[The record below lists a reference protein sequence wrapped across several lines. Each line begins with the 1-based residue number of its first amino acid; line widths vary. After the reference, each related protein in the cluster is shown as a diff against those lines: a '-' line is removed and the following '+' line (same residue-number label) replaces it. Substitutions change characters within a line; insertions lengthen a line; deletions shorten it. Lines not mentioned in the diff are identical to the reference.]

1 MTAVIYARY
10 SSDNQ
15 REESIEGQIR
25 ECTAYTEKNGI
36 TIVKHYIDRAFSAKT
51 DNRPEFQQMIKD
63 SEKRLFDIVLVW
75 KLDRFARNRYDSA
88 HYEYQ
93 LERNHV
99 KLVSATEP
107 ISDSPAGIMVKSMLT
122 GMAEYYSAELSE
134 KVVRGMT
141 ENVLKGKYN
150 GGTIPIGYTVD
161 EEKFFQID
169 PLKAPFVVEA
179 FQRYN
184 DGATMKELM
193 NWLNDSGVTTNRNQ
207 KFTYNSVQKLL
218 TNKRYI
224 GENHFKDIV
233 MPDSIPAIVDKD
245 LFEEVQQKIKKNSR
259 APARHKAEDDYL
271 LTTKLF
277 CGMCGAMMFGE
288 CGTGRNKVVHHYYKC
303 ATAKRFKTCKKKTV
317 RKEWLEDLVIAETM
331 KLIQDDAVIDAIVA
345 EVMELQDQENT
356 TLPLLEKQM
365 REVENGI
372 ENMLNAIQAGV
383 LTNSTKSRLEKLEAQ
398 QKELEVR
405 IAEEKI
411 ARPRL
416 SENQVRFWLTRFRK
430 LDPNVKSH
438 RETLINTFVNA
449 VYLYDEK
456 VLITFNYKDGT
467 KTITFDEIAA
477 KNAPG
482 GNGSDLGCFAP
493 PKKHEGFGLRASF
506 WLIRT
511 VPCSSGCESL
521 CAACRRPACRL
532 QGSYWAVRIRLL
544 PHCGRS
550 CFLPQIASDPAVCS
564 MSISRRPV
572 ILGGKW
578 NETMEE
584 QTMKYGVIDV
594 GGGLRGIYGA
604 GVLDRCLEEDLRFDL
619 CIGVSAGSA
628 NMASYL
634 AGQHGRNKPFY
645 DEYSFRREYMSVHN
659 LIRKHSYLDL
669 GYVYGTLSN
678 AGGENPLDYAALAR
692 SPAELCV
699 VAANAQNGEAQYF
712 TKADLHPDD
721 YRILMASCCIPVID
735 QPCVIDGVPYFDG
748 GLADPVPL
756 EWAFAHGCDRVAL
769 ILTKPIGLVSSDARD
784 KHLAHLL
791 QSHYPAAAEGLRR
804 RAWRYNTAVQ
814 RARELE
820 RQGLACI
827 IAPDS
832 TEGMSTL
839 TKNRACL
846 EKMYAKGKQD
856 AEALVRWMQNT
867 KQDES
872 VGT

>member
-25 ECTAYTEKNGI
+25 ECTAYAEKNGI
-36 TIVKHYIDRAFSAKT
+36 TVVKHYIDRALSAKT
-51 DNRPEFQQMIKD
+51 DNRPDFQQMIKD

-150 GGTIPIGYTVD
+150 GGTIPIGFKVD
-161 EEKFFQID
+161 EEKFFQVD
-169 PLKAPFVVEA
+169 PLKALFVVEA

-245 LFEEVQQKIKKNSR
+245 LFEEVQLKIKKNSR

-467 KTITFDEIAA
+467 KTISFDEIAA
-477 KNAPG
+477 KDASE

-493 PKKHEGFGLRASF
+493 PRTPVFNGYRSF
-506 WLIRT
+506 
-511 VPCSSGCESL
+511 
-521 CAACRRPACRL
+521 
-532 QGSYWAVRIRLL
+532 
-544 PHCGRS
+544 
-550 CFLPQIASDPAVCS
+550 CFI
-564 MSISRRPV
+564 
-572 ILGGKW
+572 
-578 NETMEE
+578 
-584 QTMKYGVIDV
+584 
-594 GGGLRGIYGA
+594 
-604 GVLDRCLEEDLRFDL
+604 
-619 CIGVSAGSA
+619 
-628 NMASYL
+628 
-634 AGQHGRNKPFY
+634 
-645 DEYSFRREYMSVHN
+645 
-659 LIRKHSYLDL
+659 
-669 GYVYGTLSN
+669 
-678 AGGENPLDYAALAR
+678 
-692 SPAELCV
+692 
-699 VAANAQNGEAQYF
+699 
-712 TKADLHPDD
+712 
-721 YRILMASCCIPVID
+721 
-735 QPCVIDGVPYFDG
+735 
-748 GLADPVPL
+748 
-756 EWAFAHGCDRVAL
+756 
-769 ILTKPIGLVSSDARD
+769 
-784 KHLAHLL
+784 
-791 QSHYPAAAEGLRR
+791 
-804 RAWRYNTAVQ
+804 
-814 RARELE
+814 
-820 RQGLACI
+820 
-827 IAPDS
+827 
-832 TEGMSTL
+832 
-839 TKNRACL
+839 CL
-846 EKMYAKGKQD
+846 EKGLQGWIRTASTRRIVRRVKKPLRGFFRCAARVIHPRPPKNRNVSKYAAVLFYDTFFCYFCFVLTSEQLCKNTVLHNKSGGGQSKGVAIEGGVPGADTVLHKGQLCGGKLL
-856 AEALVRWMQNT
+856 AVQGF
-867 KQDES
+867 
-872 VGT
+872 VGFEVKPLAQP

>member
-25 ECTAYTEKNGI
+25 ECTAYAEKNGI
-36 TIVKHYIDRAFSAKT
+36 TVVKHYIDRALSAKT
-51 DNRPEFQQMIKD
+51 DNRPDFQQMIKD

-207 KFTYNSVQKLL
+207 KFTYNSIQTLL
-218 TNKRYI
+218 TNRRYI
-224 GENHFKDIV
+224 GENRFKDIV
-233 MPDSIPAIVDKD
+233 MPDSIPVIIEKELFDSVQDK
-245 LFEEVQQKIKKNSR
+245 IAKNRR

-288 CGTGRNKVVHHYYKC
+288 CGTSRNKNVHHYYKC
-303 ATAKRFKTCKKKTV
+303 ANAKRTKTCKKKTV
-317 RKEWLEDLVIAETM
+317 RKEWLEDLVVNETM
-331 KLIQDDAVIDAIVA
+331 KMIRDDDCIRSIVDAVMI
-345 EVMELQDQENT
+345 LQEQENT
-356 TLPLLEKQM
+356 VLPLLEKQM
-365 REVENGI
+365 KDIERGI
-372 ENMLNAIQAGV
+372 ENLLNAIQEGI
-383 LTNSTKSRLEKLEAQ
+383 LTSSTKGRLEKLEAQ
-398 QKELEVR
+398 QKELEIR
-405 IAEEKI
+405 IAEEKL
-411 ARPRL
+411 AKPKV
-416 SENQVRFWLTRFRK
+416 SADFVKFWLTNFRK

-477 KNAPG
+477 KDAPE

-493 PKKHEGFGLRASF
+493 PNSLYPNLILYEKGFGYVFVYWRFAPATERS
-506 WLIRT
+506 
-511 VPCSSGCESL
+511 
-521 CAACRRPACRL
+521 CAARWRGLNPTSSCGDTARNGKQERATAGYHHGDGILPFVLYGAFGGNRC
-532 QGSYWAVRIRLL
+532 VRAYR
-544 PHCGRS
+544 GE
-550 CFLPQIASDPAVCS
+550 
-564 MSISRRPV
+564 PV
-572 ILGGKW
+572 YLW
-578 NETMEE
+578 
-584 QTMKYGVIDV
+584 QGVITLDFV
-594 GGGLRGIYGA
+594 PKSVCQGA
-604 GVLDRCLEEDLRFDL
+604 APLWNL
-619 CIGVSAGSA
+619 CGACTHIRSETTK
-628 NMASYL
+628 SYSIL
-634 AGQHGRNKPFY
+634 
-645 DEYSFRREYMSVHN
+645 S
-659 LIRKHSYLDL
+659 IT
-669 GYVYGTLSN
+669 TL
-678 AGGENPLDYAALAR
+678 
-692 SPAELCV
+692 
-699 VAANAQNGEAQYF
+699 
-712 TKADLHPDD
+712 
-721 YRILMASCCIPVID
+721 
-735 QPCVIDGVPYFDG
+735 
-748 GLADPVPL
+748 VPL
-756 EWAFAHGCDRVAL
+756 ATTPIILFAKV
-769 ILTKPIGLVSSDARD
+769 
-784 KHLAHLL
+784 
-791 QSHYPAAAEGLRR
+791 
-804 RAWRYNTAVQ
+804 
-814 RARELE
+814 
-820 RQGLACI
+820 
-827 IAPDS
+827 
-832 TEGMSTL
+832 M
-839 TKNRACL
+839 
-846 EKMYAKGKQD
+846 
-856 AEALVRWMQNT
+856 
-867 KQDES
+867 
-872 VGT
+872 

>member
-25 ECTAYTEKNGI
+25 ECTAYAEKNGI
-36 TIVKHYIDRAFSAKT
+36 TVVKHYIDRALSAKT
-51 DNRPEFQQMIKD
+51 DNRPDFQQMIKD

-150 GGTIPIGYTVD
+150 GGTIPIGFKVD

-224 GENHFKDIV
+224 GENRFKDIV

-245 LFEEVQQKIKKNSR
+245 LFEEVQLKIKKNSR

-383 LTNSTKSRLEKLEAQ
+383 LTNSTKLRLEKLEAQ
-398 QKELEVR
+398 QKELEIR

-477 KNAPG
+477 KDAPE

-493 PKKHEGFGLRASF
+493 PKKTSVEITLVFC
-506 WLIRT
+506 LIRHLKFHPQGWIRTASTRRT
-511 VPCSSGCESL
+511 VRRGKKPLRGFFR
-521 CAACRRPACRL
+521 CAARVIHPRPPKKL
-532 QGSYWAVRIRLL
+532 
-544 PHCGRS
+544 
-550 CFLPQIASDPAVCS
+550 
-564 MSISRRPV
+564 
-572 ILGGKW
+572 
-578 NETMEE
+578 
-584 QTMKYGVIDV
+584 
-594 GGGLRGIYGA
+594 
-604 GVLDRCLEEDLRFDL
+604 
-619 CIGVSAGSA
+619 
-628 NMASYL
+628 
-634 AGQHGRNKPFY
+634 
-645 DEYSFRREYMSVHN
+645 
-659 LIRKHSYLDL
+659 
-669 GYVYGTLSN
+669 N
-678 AGGENPLDYAALAR
+678 A
-692 SPAELCV
+692 
-699 VAANAQNGEAQYF
+699 
-712 TKADLHPDD
+712 
-721 YRILMASCCIPVID
+721 
-735 QPCVIDGVPYFDG
+735 
-748 GLADPVPL
+748 
-756 EWAFAHGCDRVAL
+756 
-769 ILTKPIGLVSSDARD
+769 
-784 KHLAHLL
+784 
-791 QSHYPAAAEGLRR
+791 
-804 RAWRYNTAVQ
+804 
-814 RARELE
+814 
-820 RQGLACI
+820 
-827 IAPDS
+827 
-832 TEGMSTL
+832 
-839 TKNRACL
+839 
-846 EKMYAKGKQD
+846 
-856 AEALVRWMQNT
+856 
-867 KQDES
+867 
-872 VGT
+872 

>member
-1 MTAVIYARY
+1 M
-10 SSDNQ
+10 
-15 REESIEGQIR
+15 
-25 ECTAYTEKNGI
+25 
-36 TIVKHYIDRAFSAKT
+36 
-51 DNRPEFQQMIKD
+51 
-63 SEKRLFDIVLVW
+63 
-75 KLDRFARNRYDSA
+75 
-88 HYEYQ
+88 
-93 LERNHV
+93 
-99 KLVSATEP
+99 
-107 ISDSPAGIMVKSMLT
+107 
-122 GMAEYYSAELSE
+122 
-134 KVVRGMT
+134 
-141 ENVLKGKYN
+141 
-150 GGTIPIGYTVD
+150 
-161 EEKFFQID
+161 
-169 PLKAPFVVEA
+169 
-179 FQRYN
+179 
-184 DGATMKELM
+184 
-193 NWLNDSGVTTNRNQ
+193 
-207 KFTYNSVQKLL
+207 
-218 TNKRYI
+218 
-224 GENHFKDIV
+224 
-233 MPDSIPAIVDKD
+233 
-245 LFEEVQQKIKKNSR
+245 
-259 APARHKAEDDYL
+259 

-383 LTNSTKSRLEKLEAQ
+383 LTNSTKSRLEKPEAQ
-398 QKELEVR
+398 QKELAIR

-477 KNAPG
+477 KDAPE

-493 PKKHEGFGLRASF
+493 PKKHEGSGLRASF
-506 WLIRT
+506 LLIHT
-511 VPCSSGCESL
+511 VLFSSVFESHH
-521 CAACRRPACRL
+521 AAYRRPAYRL
-532 QGSYWAVRIRLL
+532 RGSYWAVRVRLL

-669 GYVYGTLSN
+669 SYVYGTLSN

-692 SPAELCV
+692 SPAEFCV

-721 YRILMASCCIPVID
+721 YRVLMASCCIPVID

-769 ILTKPIGLVSSDARD
+769 ILTKPIGLVSSDVRD

-820 RQGLACI
+820 RQGLVCI
-827 IAPDS
+827 IAPDN

-839 TKNRACL
+839 TKNRAGL

>member
-25 ECTAYTEKNGI
+25 ECTAYAEKNDI
-36 TIVKHYIDRAFSAKT
+36 TMVKHYIDRAFSAKT

-99 KLVSATEP
+99 KMVSATEP
-107 ISDSPAGIMVKSMLT
+107 ISDGPAGIMVKSMLT

-150 GGTIPIGYTVD
+150 GGTIPIGFKVD
-161 EEKFFQID
+161 EEKFFQVD

-207 KFTYNSVQKLL
+207 KFTYNSIQTLL
-218 TNKRYI
+218 TNRRYI
-224 GENHFKDIV
+224 GENRFKDIV

-245 LFEEVQQKIKKNSR
+245 LFEEVQLKIKKNSR

-317 RKEWLEDLVIAETM
+317 RKEWLEDLIIAETM

-345 EVMELQDQENT
+345 EVMELQDRENT

-372 ENMLNAIQAGV
+372 ENMLNAIQAGA
-383 LTNSTKSRLEKLEAQ
+383 LTNSTKLRLEKLEAQ

-477 KNAPG
+477 KDAPE

-493 PKKHEGFGLRASF
+493 PRTPVSNGYRSF
-506 WLIRT
+506 CFISFEKGTARVDSNSCGAVAEDSAKT
-511 VPCSSGCESL
+511 
-521 CAACRRPACRL
+521 A
-532 QGSYWAVRIRLL
+532 QWAVFSSAARAVH
-544 PHCGRS
+544 PH
-550 CFLPQIASDPAVCS
+550 PP
-564 MSISRRPV
+564 P
-572 ILGGKW
+572 K
-578 NETMEE
+578 
-584 QTMKYGVIDV
+584 
-594 GGGLRGIYGA
+594 
-604 GVLDRCLEEDLRFDL
+604 CL
-619 CIGVSAGSA
+619 
-628 NMASYL
+628 
-634 AGQHGRNKPFY
+634 
-645 DEYSFRREYMSVHN
+645 
-659 LIRKHSYLDL
+659 
-669 GYVYGTLSN
+669 
-678 AGGENPLDYAALAR
+678 
-692 SPAELCV
+692 
-699 VAANAQNGEAQYF
+699 
-712 TKADLHPDD
+712 
-721 YRILMASCCIPVID
+721 
-735 QPCVIDGVPYFDG
+735 
-748 GLADPVPL
+748 
-756 EWAFAHGCDRVAL
+756 
-769 ILTKPIGLVSSDARD
+769 
-784 KHLAHLL
+784 
-791 QSHYPAAAEGLRR
+791 
-804 RAWRYNTAVQ
+804 
-814 RARELE
+814 
-820 RQGLACI
+820 
-827 IAPDS
+827 
-832 TEGMSTL
+832 
-839 TKNRACL
+839 
-846 EKMYAKGKQD
+846 
-856 AEALVRWMQNT
+856 
-867 KQDES
+867 
-872 VGT
+872 

>member
-25 ECTAYTEKNGI
+25 ECTAYAEKNGI
-36 TIVKHYIDRAFSAKT
+36 TVIKHYIDRALSAKT
-51 DNRPEFQQMIKD
+51 DNRPDFQQMIKD

-150 GGTIPIGYTVD
+150 GGTIPIGFKVD

-179 FQRYN
+179 FHRYN

-259 APARHKAEDDYL
+259 APARHKAEDNYL

-317 RKEWLEDLVIAETM
+317 RKEWLEDLIVAETM

-477 KNAPG
+477 KDAPE

-493 PKKHEGFGLRASF
+493 PKNLN
-506 WLIRT
+506 
-511 VPCSSGCESL
+511 VSS
-521 CAACRRPACRL
+521 
-532 QGSYWAVRIRLL
+532 
-544 PHCGRS
+544 
-550 CFLPQIASDPAVCS
+550 
-564 MSISRRPV
+564 
-572 ILGGKW
+572 
-578 NETMEE
+578 T
-584 QTMKYGVIDV
+584 
-594 GGGLRGIYGA
+594 
-604 GVLDRCLEEDLRFDL
+604 LRFL
-619 CIGVSAGSA
+619 L
-628 NMASYL
+628 Y
-634 AGQHGRNKPFY
+634 NK
-645 DEYSFRREYMSVHN
+645 VN
-659 LIRKHSYLDL
+659 LTERVD
-669 GYVYGTLSN
+669 SN
-678 AGGENPLDYAALAR
+678 SIDPPN
-692 SPAELCV
+692 SPA
-699 VAANAQNGEAQYF
+699 GK
-712 TKADLHPDD
+712 KAP
-721 YRILMASCCIPVID
+721 A
-735 QPCVIDGVPYFDG
+735 
-748 GLADPVPL
+748 GL
-756 EWAFAHGCDRVAL
+756 F
-769 ILTKPIGLVSSDARD
+769 
-784 KHLAHLL
+784 
-791 QSHYPAAAEGLRR
+791 
-804 RAWRYNTAVQ
+804 
-814 RARELE
+814 
-820 RQGLACI
+820 
-827 IAPDS
+827 
-832 TEGMSTL
+832 
-839 TKNRACL
+839 
-846 EKMYAKGKQD
+846 
-856 AEALVRWMQNT
+856 
-867 KQDES
+867 
-872 VGT
+872 

>member
-25 ECTAYTEKNGI
+25 ECTAYAEKNGI
-36 TIVKHYIDRAFSAKT
+36 TVVKHYIDRALSAKT
-51 DNRPEFQQMIKD
+51 DNRPDFQQMIKD

-150 GGTIPIGYTVD
+150 GGTIPIGFKVD

-245 LFEEVQQKIKKNSR
+245 LFEEVQLKIKKNSR

-477 KNAPG
+477 KDAPE

-493 PKKHEGFGLRASF
+493 PRTPVSNGYRSFCFICLAKGAARVDSNSIDPPNSPAGKKAP
-506 WLIRT
+506 
-511 VPCSSGCESL
+511 VQQ
-521 CAACRRPACRL
+521 RRP
-532 QGSYWAVRIRLL
+532 L
-544 PHCGRS
+544 PAAETGRS
-550 CFLPQIASDPAVCS
+550 CWGCGQQDARAAQGTMQPLGAATRVPLIHPRPPKNRNVSKYAAVLFYDTFFCYFCFVLTS
-564 MSISRRPV
+564 EQLCKNTVLHNKSGGGQSKGVAIEGGVPGADTV
-572 ILGGKW
+572 LHKGQLCGGK
-578 NETMEE
+578 
-584 QTMKYGVIDV
+584 
-594 GGGLRGIYGA
+594 
-604 GVLDRCLEEDLRFDL
+604 
-619 CIGVSAGSA
+619 
-628 NMASYL
+628 
-634 AGQHGRNKPFY
+634 
-645 DEYSFRREYMSVHN
+645 
-659 LIRKHSYLDL
+659 
-669 GYVYGTLSN
+669 
-678 AGGENPLDYAALAR
+678 
-692 SPAELCV
+692 
-699 VAANAQNGEAQYF
+699 
-712 TKADLHPDD
+712 
-721 YRILMASCCIPVID
+721 
-735 QPCVIDGVPYFDG
+735 
-748 GLADPVPL
+748 
-756 EWAFAHGCDRVAL
+756 
-769 ILTKPIGLVSSDARD
+769 
-784 KHLAHLL
+784 LL
-791 QSHYPAAAEGLRR
+791 
-804 RAWRYNTAVQ
+804 AVQ
-814 RARELE
+814 
-820 RQGLACI
+820 GFVGIKIKPLAQ
-827 IAPDS
+827 
-832 TEGMSTL
+832 TQL
-839 TKNRACL
+839 
-846 EKMYAKGKQD
+846 
-856 AEALVRWMQNT
+856 
-867 KQDES
+867 
-872 VGT
+872 

>member
-25 ECTAYTEKNGI
+25 ECTAYAEKNGVTVI
-36 TIVKHYIDRAFSAKT
+36 KHYIDRALSAKT
-51 DNRPEFQQMIKD
+51 DNRPDFQQMIKD

-75 KLDRFARNRYDSA
+75 KLDRFARNRFDSA
-88 HYEYQ
+88 HYEYL

-107 ISDSPAGIMVKSMLT
+107 ISEGPAGIMVKSMLT

-150 GGTIPIGYTVD
+150 GGTVPIGFKVD

-179 FQRYN
+179 FQKYD
-184 DGATMKELM
+184 DGASMKEIM

-207 KFTYNSVQKLL
+207 KFTYNSVWKLL
-218 TNKRYI
+218 SNRRYI

-233 MPDSIPAIVDKD
+233 MPDSIPAIVDKE
-245 LFEEVQQKIKKNSR
+245 LFDCVQAKIEKNRR
-259 APARHKAEDDYL
+259 APAHHKAEDDYL

-317 RKEWLEDLVIAETM
+317 RKEWLEDLVVAETM

-477 KNAPG
+477 KDAPE

-493 PKKHEGFGLRASF
+493 PKNLSVYNTLRFLFCNKAK
-506 WLIRT
+506 LIGRVDSNSCGAVAEDSVKT
-511 VPCSSGCESL
+511 AQWAVFSSAARVIHPRPPKSLNIYNTLRFLFCDEIKLIERVDSNSIDPPNSPAGKKAPVQQRRPLPAAETGRSCWGCGQQDARAAQGTMQPLRSATQVPFLRGSRHLPAHILHLSLTCDTIQVTETTQTEDFFYDLRYPEQPAQLSGRKRQSGHRDRVHHG
-521 CAACRRPACRL
+521 AGYHHPACR
-532 QGSYWAVRIRLL
+532 AH
-544 PHCGRS
+544 PHRWG
-550 CFLPQIASDPAVCS
+550 Q
-564 MSISRRPV
+564 
-572 ILGGKW
+572 
-578 NETMEE
+578 
-584 QTMKYGVIDV
+584 
-594 GGGLRGIYGA
+594 GGGHREHRHA
-604 GVLDRCLEEDLRFDL
+604 PDLR
-619 CIGVSAGSA
+619 
-628 NMASYL
+628 
-634 AGQHGRNKPFY
+634 Q
-645 DEYSFRREYMSVHN
+645 
-659 LIRKHSYLDL
+659 
-669 GYVYGTLSN
+669 GTV
-678 AGGENPLDYAALAR
+678 PAAR
-692 SPAELCV
+692 
-699 VAANAQNGEAQYF
+699 
-712 TKADLHPDD
+712 
-721 YRILMASCCIPVID
+721 
-735 QPCVIDGVPYFDG
+735 
-748 GLADPVPL
+748 
-756 EWAFAHGCDRVAL
+756 
-769 ILTKPIGLVSSDARD
+769 
-784 KHLAHLL
+784 
-791 QSHYPAAAEGLRR
+791 QSHYAG
-804 RAWRYNTAVQ
+804 
-814 RARELE
+814 
-820 RQGLACI
+820 
-827 IAPDS
+827 D
-832 TEGMSTL
+832 
-839 TKNRACL
+839 
-846 EKMYAKGKQD
+846 
-856 AEALVRWMQNT
+856 
-867 KQDES
+867 
-872 VGT
+872 

>member
-25 ECTAYTEKNGI
+25 ECTAYAEKNGI
-36 TIVKHYIDRAFSAKT
+36 TVVKHYIDRALSAKT
-51 DNRPEFQQMIKD
+51 DNRPDFQQMIKD

-107 ISDSPAGIMVKSMLT
+107 ISDGPAGIMVKSMLT

-207 KFTYNSVQKLL
+207 KFTYNSIQTLL
-218 TNKRYI
+218 TNRRYI
-224 GENHFKDIV
+224 GENRFKDIV
-233 MPDSIPAIVDKD
+233 MPDSIPVIIEKELFDSVQDK
-245 LFEEVQQKIKKNSR
+245 IAKNRR

-288 CGTGRNKVVHHYYKC
+288 CGTSRNKNVHHYYKC
-303 ATAKRFKTCKKKTV
+303 ANAKRTKTCKKKTV
-317 RKEWLEDLVIAETM
+317 RKEWLEDLVVNETM
-331 KLIQDDAVIDAIVA
+331 KMIRDDDCIRSIVDAVMI
-345 EVMELQDQENT
+345 LQEQENT
-356 TLPLLEKQM
+356 VLPLLEKQM
-365 REVENGI
+365 KDIERGI
-372 ENMLNAIQAGV
+372 ENLLNAIQEGI
-383 LTNSTKSRLEKLEAQ
+383 LTSSTKGRLEKLEAQ
-398 QKELEVR
+398 QKELEIR
-405 IAEEKI
+405 IAEEKL
-411 ARPRL
+411 AKPKV
-416 SENQVRFWLTRFRK
+416 SADFVKFWLTNFRK

-493 PKKHEGFGLRASF
+493 PRTPVSNGYRSFCFICLAKGAARVDSNSIDPPNSPAGKKAP
-506 WLIRT
+506 
-511 VPCSSGCESL
+511 VQQ
-521 CAACRRPACRL
+521 RRP
-532 QGSYWAVRIRLL
+532 L
-544 PHCGRS
+544 PAAETGRS
-550 CFLPQIASDPAVCS
+550 CWGCGQQDARVAQGTMQPLGAATRVPLIHPRPPKNRNVSKYAAVLFYDTFFCYFCFVLTS
-564 MSISRRPV
+564 EQLCKNTVLHNKSGGGQSKCVAIEGGVPGADTV
-572 ILGGKW
+572 LHKGQLCGGK
-578 NETMEE
+578 
-584 QTMKYGVIDV
+584 
-594 GGGLRGIYGA
+594 
-604 GVLDRCLEEDLRFDL
+604 
-619 CIGVSAGSA
+619 
-628 NMASYL
+628 
-634 AGQHGRNKPFY
+634 
-645 DEYSFRREYMSVHN
+645 
-659 LIRKHSYLDL
+659 
-669 GYVYGTLSN
+669 
-678 AGGENPLDYAALAR
+678 
-692 SPAELCV
+692 
-699 VAANAQNGEAQYF
+699 
-712 TKADLHPDD
+712 
-721 YRILMASCCIPVID
+721 
-735 QPCVIDGVPYFDG
+735 
-748 GLADPVPL
+748 
-756 EWAFAHGCDRVAL
+756 
-769 ILTKPIGLVSSDARD
+769 
-784 KHLAHLL
+784 LL
-791 QSHYPAAAEGLRR
+791 
-804 RAWRYNTAVQ
+804 AVQ
-814 RARELE
+814 
-820 RQGLACI
+820 GFVGIKIKPLAQ
-827 IAPDS
+827 
-832 TEGMSTL
+832 TQL
-839 TKNRACL
+839 
-846 EKMYAKGKQD
+846 
-856 AEALVRWMQNT
+856 
-867 KQDES
+867 
-872 VGT
+872 

>member
-25 ECTAYTEKNGI
+25 ECTAYAEKNGI
-36 TIVKHYIDRAFSAKT
+36 TVIKHYIDRALSAKT

-107 ISDSPAGIMVKSMLT
+107 ISEGPAGIMVKSMLT

-207 KFTYNSVQKLL
+207 KFTYNSIQTLL
-218 TNKRYI
+218 TNRRYI
-224 GENHFKDIV
+224 GENRFKDIV
-233 MPDSIPAIVDKD
+233 MPDSIPVIIEKELFDSVQDK
-245 LFEEVQQKIKKNSR
+245 IAKNRR

-288 CGTGRNKVVHHYYKC
+288 CGTSRNKNVHHYYKC
-303 ATAKRFKTCKKKTV
+303 ANAKRTKTCKKKTV
-317 RKEWLEDLVIAETM
+317 RKEWLEDLVVCETM
-331 KLIQDDAVIDAIVA
+331 KMIHDDDCIQSIVDAVMI
-345 EVMELQDQENT
+345 LQEQENT
-356 TLPLLEKQM
+356 VLPLLEKQM
-365 REVENGI
+365 KDIENGI
-372 ENMLNAIQAGV
+372 ENLLNAIQAGV
-383 LTNSTKSRLEKLEAQ
+383 LTSSTKGRLEKLEAQ
-398 QKELEVR
+398 QKELEIR
-405 IAEEKI
+405 IAEEKL
-411 ARPRL
+411 AKPKV
-416 SENQVRFWLTRFRK
+416 SADFVKFWLTNFRK

-477 KNAPG
+477 KDAPE

-493 PKKHEGFGLRASF
+493 PRTPVSNGYRSF
-506 WLIRT
+506 CFICLEK
-511 VPCSSGCESL
+511 G
-521 CAACRRPACRL
+521 AARVDSNSCGAVAEDSVKTA
-532 QGSYWAVRIRLL
+532 QWAVFSSAARVIHPRPPKNRNVSKYAAVLFYDTFSCCFCFAL
-544 PHCGRS
+544 PSEQLCKNTVLHNKPGGGQGENAAIKGGVPGADTVLHKGQLR
-550 CFLPQIASDPAVCS
+550 
-564 MSISRRPV
+564 
-572 ILGGKW
+572 GGKLLAVQGFVGIKI
-578 NETMEE
+578 EPLAQPQLQDQVVLCTAAAVHDGRG
-584 QTMKYGVIDV
+584 GVLQK
-594 GGGLRGIYGA
+594 GGGVRRVAEPLAAHA
-604 GVLDRCLEEDLRFDL
+604 GV
-619 CIGVSAGSA
+619 
-628 NMASYL
+628 
-634 AGQHGRNKPFY
+634 
-645 DEYSFRREYMSVHN
+645 
-659 LIRKHSYLDL
+659 
-669 GYVYGTLSN
+669 
-678 AGGENPLDYAALAR
+678 
-692 SPAELCV
+692 
-699 VAANAQNGEAQYF
+699 
-712 TKADLHPDD
+712 
-721 YRILMASCCIPVID
+721 
-735 QPCVIDGVPYFDG
+735 
-748 GLADPVPL
+748 
-756 EWAFAHGCDRVAL
+756 
-769 ILTKPIGLVSSDARD
+769 
-784 KHLAHLL
+784 
-791 QSHYPAAAEGLRR
+791 RR
-804 RAWRYNTAVQ
+804 RAKAQIVAAVPVDEVVPAFI
-814 RARELE
+814 ARLCKV
-820 RQGLACI
+820 GDLVLAVAVVFQLLHGVKVEI
-827 IAPDS
+827 GGFIAC
-832 TEGMSTL
+832 G
-839 TKNRACL
+839 
-846 EKMYAKGKQD
+846 
-856 AEALVRWMQNT
+856 
-867 KQDES
+867 
-872 VGT
+872 

>member
-25 ECTAYTEKNGI
+25 ECTAYAEKNGI
-36 TIVKHYIDRAFSAKT
+36 TVVKHYIDRALSAKT
-51 DNRPEFQQMIKD
+51 DNRPDFQQMIKD

-107 ISDSPAGIMVKSMLT
+107 ISDGPAGIMVKSMLT

-207 KFTYNSVQKLL
+207 KFTYNSIQTLL
-218 TNKRYI
+218 TNRRYI
-224 GENHFKDIV
+224 GENRFKDIV
-233 MPDSIPAIVDKD
+233 MPDSIPVIIEKELFDSVQDK
-245 LFEEVQQKIKKNSR
+245 IAKNRR

-288 CGTGRNKVVHHYYKC
+288 CGTSRNKNVHHYYKC
-303 ATAKRFKTCKKKTV
+303 ANAKRTKTCKKKTV
-317 RKEWLEDLVIAETM
+317 RKEWLEDLVVNETM
-331 KLIQDDAVIDAIVA
+331 KMIRDDDCIRSIVDAVMI
-345 EVMELQDQENT
+345 LQEQENT
-356 TLPLLEKQM
+356 VLPLLEKQM
-365 REVENGI
+365 KDIERGI
-372 ENMLNAIQAGV
+372 ENLLNAIQEGI
-383 LTNSTKSRLEKLEAQ
+383 LTSSTKGRLEKLEAQ
-398 QKELEVR
+398 QKELEIR
-405 IAEEKI
+405 IAEEKL
-411 ARPRL
+411 AKPKV
-416 SENQVRFWLTRFRK
+416 SADFVKFWLTNFRK

-493 PKKHEGFGLRASF
+493 PRTPVSNGYRSFCFICLAKGVARVDSNSIDPPNSPAGKKAP
-506 WLIRT
+506 
-511 VPCSSGCESL
+511 VQQ
-521 CAACRRPACRL
+521 RRP
-532 QGSYWAVRIRLL
+532 L
-544 PHCGRS
+544 PAAETGRS
-550 CFLPQIASDPAVCS
+550 CWGCGQQDARVAQGTMQPLGAATRVPLIHPRPPKNRNVSKYAAVLFYDTFFCYFCFVLTS
-564 MSISRRPV
+564 EQLCKNTVLHNKSGGGQSKCVAIEGGVPGADTV
-572 ILGGKW
+572 LHKGQLCGGK
-578 NETMEE
+578 
-584 QTMKYGVIDV
+584 
-594 GGGLRGIYGA
+594 
-604 GVLDRCLEEDLRFDL
+604 
-619 CIGVSAGSA
+619 
-628 NMASYL
+628 
-634 AGQHGRNKPFY
+634 
-645 DEYSFRREYMSVHN
+645 
-659 LIRKHSYLDL
+659 
-669 GYVYGTLSN
+669 
-678 AGGENPLDYAALAR
+678 
-692 SPAELCV
+692 
-699 VAANAQNGEAQYF
+699 
-712 TKADLHPDD
+712 
-721 YRILMASCCIPVID
+721 
-735 QPCVIDGVPYFDG
+735 
-748 GLADPVPL
+748 
-756 EWAFAHGCDRVAL
+756 
-769 ILTKPIGLVSSDARD
+769 
-784 KHLAHLL
+784 LL
-791 QSHYPAAAEGLRR
+791 
-804 RAWRYNTAVQ
+804 AVQ
-814 RARELE
+814 
-820 RQGLACI
+820 GFVGIKIKPLAQ
-827 IAPDS
+827 
-832 TEGMSTL
+832 TQL
-839 TKNRACL
+839 
-846 EKMYAKGKQD
+846 
-856 AEALVRWMQNT
+856 
-867 KQDES
+867 
-872 VGT
+872 

>member
-15 REESIEGQIR
+15 REESIEDQIR
-25 ECTAYTEKNGI
+25 ECTAYAEKNGI
-36 TIVKHYIDRAFSAKT
+36 TVVKHYIDRALSAKT
-51 DNRPEFQQMIKD
+51 DNRPDFQQMIKD

-150 GGTIPIGYTVD
+150 GGTIPIGFKVD

-207 KFTYNSVQKLL
+207 KFTYNSVQTLL

-245 LFEEVQQKIKKNSR
+245 LFEEVQLKIKKNSR

-477 KNAPG
+477 KGAPE

-493 PKKHEGFGLRASF
+493 PRTPVSNGYRSFCFICLAKGAARVDSNSNSDDRCQRQKQGGAVGAAASRMRVPPKARRSRWEPRHGL
-506 WLIRT
+506 LIQRGSRHLPAHILHLSLT
-511 VPCSSGCESL
+511 CDTIQVTETTQTEDFFYDLRYPEQPAQLSGRKRQSGH
-521 CAACRRPACRL
+521 RDR
-532 QGSYWAVRIRLL
+532 V
-544 PHCGRS
+544 HH
-550 CFLPQIASDPAVCS
+550 
-564 MSISRRPV
+564 
-572 ILGGKW
+572 
-578 NETMEE
+578 
-584 QTMKYGVIDV
+584 
-594 GGGLRGIYGA
+594 GA
-604 GVLDRCLEEDLRFDL
+604 G
-619 CIGVSAGSA
+619 
-628 NMASYL
+628 Y
-634 AGQHGRNKPFY
+634 H
-645 DEYSFRREYMSVHN
+645 
-659 LIRKHSYLDL
+659 
-669 GYVYGTLSN
+669 
-678 AGGENPLDYAALAR
+678 
-692 SPAELCV
+692 
-699 VAANAQNGEAQYF
+699 
-712 TKADLHPDD
+712 HP
-721 YRILMASCCIPVID
+721 SCR
-735 QPCVIDGVPYFDG
+735 
-748 GLADPVPL
+748 
-756 EWAFAHGCDRVAL
+756 AH
-769 ILTKPIGLVSSDARD
+769 P
-784 KHLAHLL
+784 H
-791 QSHYPAAAEGLRR
+791 
-804 RAWRYNTAVQ
+804 
-814 RARELE
+814 
-820 RQGLACI
+820 
-827 IAPDS
+827 
-832 TEGMSTL
+832 
-839 TKNRACL
+839 
-846 EKMYAKGKQD
+846 
-856 AEALVRWMQNT
+856 
-867 KQDES
+867 
-872 VGT
+872 

>member
-1 MTAVIYARY
+1 
-10 SSDNQ
+10 
-15 REESIEGQIR
+15 
-25 ECTAYTEKNGI
+25 
-36 TIVKHYIDRAFSAKT
+36 
-51 DNRPEFQQMIKD
+51 
-63 SEKRLFDIVLVW
+63 
-75 KLDRFARNRYDSA
+75 
-88 HYEYQ
+88 
-93 LERNHV
+93 
-99 KLVSATEP
+99 
-107 ISDSPAGIMVKSMLT
+107 
-122 GMAEYYSAELSE
+122 
-134 KVVRGMT
+134 MT

-150 GGTIPIGYTVD
+150 GGTIPIGFKVD

-207 KFTYNSVQKLL
+207 KFTYNSVQTLL

-288 CGTGRNKVVHHYYKC
+288 CGTGRNKVIHHYYKC

-317 RKEWLEDLVIAETM
+317 RKEWLEDLVVAETM

-477 KNAPG
+477 KDAPEG
-482 GNGSDLGCFAP
+482 HGSDLGCFAP
-493 PKKHEGFGLRASF
+493 PKN
-506 WLIRT
+506 
-511 VPCSSGCESL
+511 
-521 CAACRRPACRL
+521 PA
-532 QGSYWAVRIRLL
+532 
-544 PHCGRS
+544 
-550 CFLPQIASDPAVCS
+550 
-564 MSISRRPV
+564 
-572 ILGGKW
+572 
-578 NETMEE
+578 
-584 QTMKYGVIDV
+584 
-594 GGGLRGIYGA
+594 
-604 GVLDRCLEEDLRFDL
+604 
-619 CIGVSAGSA
+619 
-628 NMASYL
+628 
-634 AGQHGRNKPFY
+634 
-645 DEYSFRREYMSVHN
+645 
-659 LIRKHSYLDL
+659 
-669 GYVYGTLSN
+669 
-678 AGGENPLDYAALAR
+678 
-692 SPAELCV
+692 
-699 VAANAQNGEAQYF
+699 
-712 TKADLHPDD
+712 
-721 YRILMASCCIPVID
+721 
-735 QPCVIDGVPYFDG
+735 
-748 GLADPVPL
+748 
-756 EWAFAHGCDRVAL
+756 
-769 ILTKPIGLVSSDARD
+769 
-784 KHLAHLL
+784 
-791 QSHYPAAAEGLRR
+791 
-804 RAWRYNTAVQ
+804 
-814 RARELE
+814 
-820 RQGLACI
+820 
-827 IAPDS
+827 
-832 TEGMSTL
+832 
-839 TKNRACL
+839 
-846 EKMYAKGKQD
+846 
-856 AEALVRWMQNT
+856 
-867 KQDES
+867 
-872 VGT
+872 

>member
-25 ECTAYTEKNGI
+25 ECTAYAEKNGI
-36 TIVKHYIDRAFSAKT
+36 TVIKHYIDRALSAKT

-107 ISDSPAGIMVKSMLT
+107 ISEGPAGIMVKSMLT

-207 KFTYNSVQKLL
+207 KFTYNSIQTLL
-218 TNKRYI
+218 TNRRYI
-224 GENHFKDIV
+224 GENRFKDIV
-233 MPDSIPAIVDKD
+233 MPDSIPVIIEKELFDSVQDK
-245 LFEEVQQKIKKNSR
+245 IAKNRR

-288 CGTGRNKVVHHYYKC
+288 CGTSRNKNVHHYYKC
-303 ATAKRFKTCKKKTV
+303 ANAKRTKTCKKKTV
-317 RKEWLEDLVIAETM
+317 RKEWLEDLVVNETM
-331 KLIQDDAVIDAIVA
+331 KMIRDDDSIQSIVDAVMI
-345 EVMELQDQENT
+345 LQEQENT
-356 TLPLLEKQM
+356 VLPLLEKQM
-365 REVENGI
+365 KDIENGI
-372 ENMLNAIQAGV
+372 ENLLNAIQAGV
-383 LTNSTKSRLEKLEAQ
+383 LTSSTKGRLEKLEAQ
-398 QKELEVR
+398 QKELEIR
-405 IAEEKI
+405 IAEEKL
-411 ARPRL
+411 AKPKV
-416 SENQVRFWLTRFRK
+416 SADFVKFWLTNFRK

-477 KNAPG
+477 KDAPE

-493 PKKHEGFGLRASF
+493 PRKR
-506 WLIRT
+506 
-511 VPCSSGCESL
+511 L
-521 CAACRRPACRL
+521 CRNTQAF
-532 QGSYWAVRIRLL
+532 
-544 PHCGRS
+544 
-550 CFLPQIASDPAVCS
+550 FLC
-564 MSISRRPV
+564 
-572 ILGGKW
+572 
-578 NETMEE
+578 N
-584 QTMKYGVIDV
+584 
-594 GGGLRGIYGA
+594 
-604 GVLDRCLEEDLRFDL
+604 
-619 CIGVSAGSA
+619 
-628 NMASYL
+628 
-634 AGQHGRNKPFY
+634 
-645 DEYSFRREYMSVHN
+645 
-659 LIRKHSYLDL
+659 
-669 GYVYGTLSN
+669 
-678 AGGENPLDYAALAR
+678 
-692 SPAELCV
+692 
-699 VAANAQNGEAQYF
+699 
-712 TKADLHPDD
+712 
-721 YRILMASCCIPVID
+721 
-735 QPCVIDGVPYFDG
+735 
-748 GLADPVPL
+748 
-756 EWAFAHGCDRVAL
+756 
-769 ILTKPIGLVSSDARD
+769 
-784 KHLAHLL
+784 
-791 QSHYPAAAEGLRR
+791 PAAAIDAGGFEQHRPAEQSGGQKGPCGAFLD
-804 RAWRYNTAVQ
+804 
-814 RARELE
+814 ARLANPQLSHNCLVSPNGDDRVELFVICSFPIGHAGGFE
-820 RQGLACI
+820 
-827 IAPDS
+827 P
-832 TEGMSTL
+832 
-839 TKNRACL
+839 KNRGTPHAGH
-846 EKMYAKGKQD
+846 A
-856 AEALVRWMQNT
+856 
-867 KQDES
+867 S
-872 VGT
+872 VFLMFLFCYLTLPCAPAAAGTGRTRCSARRPPEWKWGPPGRSWSGWRSAGCS